1 MLTARRSGPV
11 ERSFGPTHKV
21 KATVRIVAAMAVR
34 LPPHKHCLNCE
45 DPIPEDRDY
54 CSEEC
59 MVQHKTRGKQG
70 SRKMALFYV
79 AAAIVLIL
87 LWVLTF
93 VRF

>member
-1 MLTARRSGPV
+1 
-11 ERSFGPTHKV
+11 
-21 KATVRIVAAMAVR
+21 MAVR

-59 MVQHKTRGKQG
+59 LVKSKIKEKRG
-70 SRKMALFYV
+70 SRKMLLFYV
-79 AAAIVLIL
+79 AAAVAL
-87 LWVLTF
+87 LAIWFFSF